1 MVAVSTTDQTTDQ
14 SALDDHV
21 DLSSD
26 DDNNGRYDCTEV
38 YSNFRYQA
46 ETTRDGEEEPPTA
59 EFRCGSWECYTCGYR
74 MRMNLVEEVERLV
87 SERPE
92 MRRFLTLTLDPK
104 KVPREIR
111 GDDKKLTEY
120 LMNTWR
126 KFRVYIEREYGDFSF
141 VWVKEQGEE
150 NDDHWHL
157 HILVSRYLDQS
168 WISEAWSSIGGG
180 EVVDIRRVSRT
191 EKVAH
196 YLGKYLTK
204 NALSG
209 FPDGVQRYGTS
220 EDINLD
226 VRGDSDSE
234 RDFELLMDDYTISPI
249 SKDGPLTRPVAP
261 VDFAQQRQWNGP
273 VPPD

>member
-1 MVAVSTTDQTTDQ
+1 VVAVSTTDQTTDQ
-14 SALDDHV
+14 TALDEHV
-21 DLSSD
+21 DLSPD
-26 DDNNGRYDCTEV
+26 DNGRYDCTEV

-168 WISEAWSSIGGG
+168 WISEAWSSVGGG